1 MARKIAST
9 NRKIKAEIHSN
20 AIFGGA
26 LLSDSIAQTDS
37 GKVHLQGVFTMF
49 LAWGFPCTRN
59 WFLTLTLFGL
69 KKGKTS
75 VGVAIR
81 RVGDISKKISLAVL
95 DAEANEDDSSHTLV
109 MQLSHNFEE
118 VGRYEVVCSIP
129 GSSSTLAIPVDVRE
143 KAWVEYSTEERAFA
157 KDNPQ
162 APRNLRATVHCK
174 QCSYAYIFE
183 EAILDETPKG
193 GVNRFPDNGR
203 FECKDCGHAMNLLDI
218 QGRLR
223 ASLKELVQSAMRRN

>member
-1 MARKIAST
+1 MARKIKKT
-9 NRKIKAEIHSN
+9 NGKTKAEIHST
-20 AIFGGA
+20 AIFGGG

-37 GKVHLQGVFTMF
+37 GKVHLKGVFTMF

-69 KKGKTS
+69 RKGKTS

-81 RVGDISKKISLAVL
+81 RTGDASETSLTVL
-95 DAEANEDDSSHTLV
+95 EAETNEDDSSHTLV
-109 MQLSHNFEE
+109 MPLSHNFEKA
-118 VGRYEVVCSIP
+118 GRYELVCSIL
-129 GSSSTLAIPVDVRE
+129 GSTSTLAVPVDVRE
-143 KAWVEYSTEERAFA
+143 KAWLEYSAEERAFA

-162 APRNLRATVHCK
+162 APKNLRATVHCK

-183 EAILDETPKG
+183 ESILDETPKG
-193 GVNRFPDNGR
+193 GVNRFPENGQ
-203 FECKDCGHAMNLLDI
+203 FKCKDCGHAMNLLDI

-223 ASLKELVQSAMRRN
+223 ASLKELVQSAMRRI